1 MNILHIDE
9 QRGWRGGE
17 QQAGYLIAGL
27 VRRGHRVLIAGRS
40 GGAFLKADHGVPG
53 IIRLKAPFFGEGDPV
68 TAIRLARAIRRYQVD
83 IIHAHT
89 SHAHSAACLARRLA
103 GRGKVVVSR
112 RVDFPVRLGI
122 FNRRKYACPD
132 RYIVISNKIADVL
145 LAAGIREEKIEVV
158 HSAIDPA
165 RFDVPPL
172 PRSALGVPEHA
183 PLLGNVAALAA
194 HKDQATLIKA
204 MPMVLRELPELRL
217 LIAGEGAMRGA
228 LEAQIKDLG
237 LERSV
242 TLLGFRRDIPG
253 LMRALDAFVLSSR
266 EEGLGTSV
274 LDAMACG
281 LPVVATAAGGIPE
294 MVVHERTGLL
304 APVGDAEGLAR
315 EIVRIFRDRALA
327 ERLGR
332 AGRALVRE
340 RFTVDRMVEGNLR
353 VYEALLGRE

>member
-17 QQAGYLIAGL
+17 QQAGYLVDGL
-27 VRRGHRVLIAGRS
+27 VRRGHRVLVAGRA
-40 GGAFLKADHGVPG
+40 GGEFLKADLGTPG
-53 IIRLKAPFFGEGDPV
+53 IVRLAAPFLGEVDLL
-68 TAIRLARAIRRYQVD
+68 TAVRLARAVRRYEVD

-89 SHAHSAACLARRLA
+89 GHAHAAACFARRLA

-112 RVDFPVRLGI
+112 RVDFPVRLGWA
-122 FNRRKYACPD
+122 NRRKYACPD
-132 RYIVISNKIADVL
+132 RFVVISNKIAEVL
-145 LAAGIREEKIEVV
+145 KTAGIPADKIEVV
-158 HSAIDPA
+158 YSAIDPV
-165 RFDVPPL
+165 RFGVPPL
-172 PRSALGVPEHA
+172 PRAALGIPEGA

-194 HKDQATLIKA
+194 HKDQLTLIQA
-204 MPMVLRELPELRL
+204 MPAVLRELPELRL
-217 LIAGEGAMRGA
+217 VIAGEGEMRGA
-228 LEAQIKDLG
+228 LEARIKALG

-242 TLLGFRRDIPG
+242 TLLGYRKDVPN

-304 APVGDAEGLAR
+304 GPVGDAEALAR
-315 EIVRIFRDRALA
+315 EIIRVFRDRALA

-332 AGRALVRE
+332 AGRDLVRE
-340 RFTVDRMVEGNLR
+340 RFTVDRMVEENLR
-353 VYEALLGRE
+353 VYEGLLER